1 MQENGLREA
10 LDTTCSVYVSRV
22 TEWMWGMCSSQSPQ
36 TPHPHLACTMA
47 STPKQRGCQW
57 WSGNAMNHR

>member
-22 TEWMWGMCSSQSPQ
+22 TEWMWGMCSSQSPPNPPSPSPLHSGIDPK
-36 TPHPHLACTMA
+36 TEAA
-47 STPKQRGCQW
+47 SGGQEMP
-57 WSGNAMNHR
+57 